1 MYSSLPNQKR
11 SKTLLPSVLEE
22 YQRNR
27 RNDDEDEDD
36 QAREKLLVLDDDDSK
51 LSRRDAL
58 MKDDDA
64 DDDKGGEE
72 KEEEY
77 DDDDIDDFRAPPGLS
92 HARPRRGLLRD
103 DVNDDSDDD
112 SYETDEEGEEEE
124 NLDRF
129 FSRLYYEHFLGKGFL
144 GQVSSRVANALILLF
159 TIWMSGFLLLSV
171 DWQCLRTTCAENAE
185 RCDIMR
191 DCVVMRHPLRGS
203 KRFVKDS
210 IVCSYLALATAY
222 LCWNVAR
229 LVHDLPELREMREF
243 SKKKLALSDRD
254 FWTVTWVEIVERL
267 VHVQETGALTFRRK
281 RGAVLDERD
290 IVARIMRKEN
300 YLIGM
305 VNRDVVNTR
314 LEPVSILCKKDAWM
328 TKSVQSN
335 FDLAV
340 FNWMFDEK
348 FHVRKDFYDVEAL
361 RRRFKT
367 LAVVNFFLSPF
378 LAIFMT
384 FYFVL
389 HNAERFYHQPSAV
402 GTREWSSI
410 AFWKMR
416 EFNELPHF
424 ARWRL
429 NAAHKYATRYVQQ
442 FPNPITDICAKFVA
456 YIVGAFAACA
466 LLLALVDDRL
476 LNAYIGNRDV
486 FWLTASL
493 GAVLATSRA
502 FIVEEN
508 VAFEPNLAMARVV
521 AHTHHFPK
529 YWRKSAHKLEV
540 KNEFTNEL
548 FPLKATTFFEE
559 LIGIFLCPFVLW
571 FPLSDSAGD
580 IVEFVRNST
589 ARVSGIGD
597 VCSLSVFDFSKH
609 GNKRYGAKTNARK
622 HMRSRQGKM
631 EKSFLSFTEAYPGW
645 SPSGPGIEVLDNLR
659 RFATKH
665 ESVVM
670 SKSLHFGGA
679 FPPRSMS
686 PQAMGGVT
694 TPPGSFH
701 HHHHHANSVMRGS
714 SIFRE
719 RNDDDAKRKKRG
731 GKSFVDGIDD
741 IIVTPSS
748 SSNKFSGRSSLRR
761 GRGRAGGGG
770 EGEEQQ
776 LASSTMVAGDEEL
789 PLLDAWLAST
799 ASSHQVMQCFY
810 ERALEREEDDSANS
824 GSESDYDND
833 TNEVRMDEE
842 EGNANFID
850 DIANVLSSQ
859 TTTNVDLI

>member
-1 MYSSLPNQKR
+1 MRSSLPTR
-11 SKTLLPSVLEE
+11 SIVPGGPLPSVLEDAH
-22 YQRNR
+22 QRR
-27 RNDDEDEDD
+27 REE
-36 QAREKLLVLDDDDSK
+36 EEEDDDDDESETLL
-51 LSRRDAL
+51 LSRKDANATRRRFDAL
-58 MKDDDA
+58 
-64 DDDKGGEE
+64 
-72 KEEEY
+72 EEEEE
-77 DDDDIDDFRAPPGLS
+77 DDVHRPPGLS
-92 HARPRRGLLRD
+92 HAAVREDGDGDSGD
-103 DVNDDSDDD
+103 DFSGDDD
-112 SYETDEEGEEEE
+112 DDDDEE

-129 FSRLYYEHFLGKGFL
+129 FSRLYQQFVGKGFL
-144 GQVSSRVANALILLF
+144 GILCARIANALILLF
-159 TIWMSGFLLLSV
+159 TIWMSGFLLLCV

-185 RCDIMR
+185 HCDIVR
-191 DCVVMRHPLRGS
+191 DCVVIRHPLRGS
-203 KRFVKDS
+203 KRFIKDA

-222 LCWNVAR
+222 LCWNMAR

-243 SKKKLALSDRD
+243 CRKKLGLSDRE

-267 VHVQETGALTFRRK
+267 VHVQETGALRLNRK
-281 RGAVLDERD
+281 GRNAVLDERD

-305 VNRDVVNTR
+305 INKDVVNTR
-314 LEPVSILCKKDAWM
+314 LELLSILCKKDAWM

-686 PQAMGGVT
+686 PQTRGGVT

>member
-1 MYSSLPNQKR
+1 MRKTSLPTR
-11 SKTLLPSVLEE
+11 SIVPGGPLPSVLEDAH
-22 YQRNR
+22 QRR
-27 RNDDEDEDD
+27 HDEE
-36 QAREKLLVLDDDDSK
+36 EEDDDDDESETLL
-51 LSRRDAL
+51 LSRKDANATRRRFDAL
-58 MKDDDA
+58 
-64 DDDKGGEE
+64 
-72 KEEEY
+72 EEEEEN
-77 DDDDIDDFRAPPGLS
+77 DVHRPPGLS
-92 HARPRRGLLRD
+92 HAAVREDGDGDSGD
-103 DVNDDSDDD
+103 DFSGDDD
-112 SYETDEEGEEEE
+112 DDDDDE

-129 FSRLYYEHFLGKGFL
+129 FSRLYQQFVGKGFL
-144 GQVSSRVANALILLF
+144 GILCARIANALILLF
-159 TIWMSGFLLLSV
+159 TIWMSGFLLLCV

-185 RCDIMR
+185 HCDIVR
-191 DCVVMRHPLRGS
+191 DCVVIRHPLRGS
-203 KRFVKDS
+203 KRFIKDA

-222 LCWNVAR
+222 LCWNMAR

-243 SKKKLALSDRD
+243 CRKKLGLSDRE

-267 VHVQETGALTFRRK
+267 VHVQETGALRLNRK
-281 RGAVLDERD
+281 GRNAVLDERD

-305 VNRDVVNTR
+305 INKDVVNTR
-314 LEPVSILCKKDAWM
+314 LELLSILCKKDAWL

-410 AFWKMR
+410 GFWRMR

-429 NAAHKYATRYVQQ
+429 TAAHKYATRYVSQ
-442 FPNPITDICAKFVA
+442 FPNPITDICAKFVT

-493 GAVLATSRA
+493 GAILATSRA

-508 VAFEPNLAMARVV
+508 VAFEPNLAIARVV

-529 YWRKSAHKLEV
+529 HWRKSAHKLEV

-548 FPLKATTFFEE
+548 FPLKATTFFDE

-571 FPLSDSAGD
+571 YPLSDSAGD
-580 IVEFVRNST
+580 IIEFVRNST
-589 ARVSGIGD
+589 SRVVGIGD

-609 GNKRYGAKTNARK
+609 GNKRYGANTNARK

-631 EKSFLSFTEAYPGW
+631 EKSFLSFTEAYPDW
-645 SPSGPGIEVLDNLR
+645 NPGDHGNEVLDNLR
-659 RFATKH
+659 RFAIKH
-665 ESVVM
+665 ENVVM
-670 SKSLHFGGA
+670 SKSLHFGGGGTL
-679 FPPRSMS
+679 PPRSRS
-686 PQAMGGVT
+686 PTTV

-701 HHHHHANSVMRGS
+701 QYHNSNIMRDS

-719 RNDDDAKRKKRG
+719 RDNHCAKKKR
-731 GKSFVDGIDD
+731 GKSFVGIDG
-741 IIVTPSS
+741 TPSLS
-748 SSNKFSGRSSLRR
+748 SSNRFGGKSTLR
-761 GRGRAGGGG
+761 GAVSATGDGGG
-770 EGEEQQ
+770 EQQ
-776 LASSTMVAGDEEL
+776 PLSSSIVSGDEEL

-824 GSESDYDND
+824 DSNSDYND
-833 TNEVRMDEE
+833 DINVFTEDEE

-850 DIANVLSSQ
+850 DIAHVLSSPPGQ
-859 TTTNVDLI
+859 ATPNVDLI

>member
-1 MYSSLPNQKR
+1 MKEMYQTSSPHSQQR
-11 SKTLLPSVLEE
+11 PLPSVLEE
-22 YQRNR
+22 YRE
-27 RNDDEDEDD
+27 NDDDP
-36 QAREKLLVLDDDDSK
+36 REKLLHAESSF
-51 LSRRDAL
+51 SRSDARGTE
-58 MKDDDA
+58 D
-64 DDDKGGEE
+64 EE
-72 KEEEY
+72 IE
-77 DDDDIDDFRAPPGLS
+77 DDFHAPPGLS
-92 HARPRRGLLRD
+92 HGRD
-103 DVNDDSDDD
+103 YDDEGDDED
-112 SYETDEEGEEEE
+112 DTFDEGDEE

-129 FSRLYYEHFLGKGFL
+129 FARLYQHFMGKGFL
-144 GQVSSRVANALILLF
+144 GQVFTRIANALILLF

-171 DWQCLRTTCAENAE
+171 DWQCLKTTCAENAE
-185 RCDIMR
+185 QCDIMR
-191 DCVVMRHPLRGS
+191 DCVVIRHPLRGS
-203 KRFVKDS
+203 TRFVKDAV
-210 IVCSYLALATAY
+210 VCSYLALASAY
-222 LCWNVAR
+222 LCWNMAR
-229 LVHDLPELREMREF
+229 LVHDVPELREMREF
-243 SKKKLALSDRD
+243 CRKKLGLSDRD
-254 FWTVTWVEIVERL
+254 FWTVTWLEIVERL
-267 VHVQETGALTFRRK
+267 VHVQETGVLKLKGRRR

-305 VNRDVVNTR
+305 INRDVVNTR
-314 LEPVSILCKKDAWM
+314 LEPVSVLFKKDAWM

-367 LAVVNFFLSPF
+367 LAVVNFFLCPF

-402 GTREWSSI
+402 GTREWSSV
-410 AFWKMR
+410 AFWRMR

-429 NAAHKYATRYVQQ
+429 TAAHKYATRYVQQ

-529 YWRKSAHKLEV
+529 HWRKSAHKLEV
-540 KNEFTNEL
+540 KSEFTNDL
-548 FPLKATTFFEE
+548 FPLKATMFFEE
-559 LIGIFLCPFVLW
+559 LVGIFLCPFVLW
-571 FPLSDSAGD
+571 FPLSDSAGE

-589 ARVSGIGD
+589 ARVPGIGD

-631 EKSFLSFTEAYPGW
+631 EKSFLSFTEAYPDW
-645 SPSGPGIEVLDNLR
+645 NPGERGLEVLDNLR

-670 SKSLHFGGA
+670 SKSLHFGA
-679 FPPRSMS
+679 SALPPRSMS
-686 PQAMGGVT
+686 PTIGGGVT

-701 HHHHHANSVMRGS
+701 QHQHHANSIMRGS
-714 SIFRE
+714 SIFRD
-719 RNDDDAKRKKRG
+719 RSNDESKNRKRG
-731 GKSFVDGIDD
+731 GKSFGIGVHG
-741 IIVTPSS
+741 ISSPSS
-748 SSNKFSGRSSLRR
+748 SRFGGKSSLR
-761 GRGRAGGGG
+761 GGGG
-770 EGEEQQ
+770 RGVGDQQ
-776 LASSTMVAGDEEL
+776 QQATSSSIVTGDDEL
-789 PLLDAWLAST
+789 PLLDAWLANT

-824 GSESDYDND
+824 GSDSDYDND
-833 TNEVRMDEE
+833 D
-842 EGNANFID
+842 NFID

-859 TTTNVDLI
+859 TMTTTANVDLI